1 MLPRNTI
8 KPQSSGQSNNDSN
21 MKDEEAEDQEQEPTE
36 EYMCLTSSM
45 TGVFGVI
52 TTLPESTY
60 RRLNI
65 LQGQLTNGE
74 EHVAGLNPR
83 AYRASRYKS
92 TNSSDMLRSVLD
104 GGFLRRWLELSSGRR
119 KDLATRAGA
128 TVEQIREDLWELQE
142 AVGFF

>member
-1 MLPRNTI
+1 MLPRNTT
-8 KPQSSGQSNNDSN
+8 KPPSIDQPNNDNN
-21 MKDEEAEDQEQEPTE
+21 MKGEEPEEQEQDSTQ

-45 TGVFGVI
+45 TGIFGVI

-83 AYRASRYKS
+83 AYRASKYRS
-92 TNSSDMLRSVLD
+92 TNSNDMLRSVLD

-128 TVEQIREDLWELQE
+128 TVEQVREDLWELQE